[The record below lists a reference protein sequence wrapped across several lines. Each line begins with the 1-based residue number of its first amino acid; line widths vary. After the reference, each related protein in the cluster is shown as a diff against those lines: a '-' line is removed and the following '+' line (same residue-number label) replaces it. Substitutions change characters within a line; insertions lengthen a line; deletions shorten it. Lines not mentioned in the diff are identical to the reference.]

1 MTKSTVIDKARKELA
16 NILLTDWDVDL
27 VNDGIDLYSYSREN
41 LTQTVTLIFSMDTDV
56 KYEFTFDDEK
66 LLELVAVTFKW
77 KKIYS

>member
-1 MTKSTVIDKARKELA
+1 MTKSTVIDKAREELA
-16 NILLTDWDVDL
+16 SILLTDWDVEL
-27 VNDGIDLYSYSREN
+27 VNDGIELYSYSREN
-41 LTQTVTLIFSMDTDV
+41 LTQTVTLIFTMDTDV